1 MVFLAFGRSGGLDSR
16 PELYRET
23 LSRMKRKGRKN
34 GGREEGREKEW
45 VEEAEGR
52 EEKTEM

>member
-52 EEKTEM
+52 EGKTEM